1 MDKNQYIE
9 EEIKKQE
16 ELDKVKKFR
25 RGGHGVAK
33 KIAAIALGIA
43 MTFGAGVALSACGP
57 EKDPG
62 NDPGIIVP
70 DPDDPG
76 KEPED
81 PDKPVDPDAPG
92 KDPTD
97 PENPDKPEDPDKPT
111 DPDEPEK
118 PIEDLI
124 YLDNAYKFNE
134 IHQSIVSHID
144 GYKSG
149 EELFSYI
156 DGDKY
161 LNIATV
167 VDSNVEGNDKSFV
180 INKVNVELNQDYT
193 FDELEEAVESASSL
207 VTTSKMFDFRNMNQ
221 GAYYE
226 SNKDFVDSLQAIA
239 VGDCEY
245 VFKTFNTNEANG
257 EIGVYVYGVNINE
270 NGEIVFNE
278 GKVVGSKE
286 DIVNDPTSVKL
297 VEAKSQKD
305 DLIGEVKANEE
316 FNVKFAED
324 EYVIPDEGLT
334 EEEIAAE
341 ADKIYGKILNADGTD
356 WEKDEAGN
364 YIEKLKLEEIK
375 NKVVASIEG
384 MNPKVPYK
392 EEMFSI
398 YDEENDI
405 LKIVS
410 YFKDFDN
417 NSGIYIT
424 DVDLDLDSFN
434 NSFAKMDEYLADIRP
449 RNWENYGYVNGYST
463 LDDEYNLN
471 AENKDMTDTLLL
483 ANKLTKDDYLIAFT
497 GPLTEYAA
505 DDNIGNSIGFTMS
518 TLTLDEAGNLNWNE
532 YLVKSSTVL
541 GTDWR
546 TNLKDFIDPNYD
558 GPTRVVVKNFKTTY
572 ITNINVE
579 NIIFNKDFGQKEE
592 AVASKNNVIAY
603 SKKRETEDLIK

>member
-43 MTFGAGVALSACGP
+43 MTLGAGVALSACGP

-62 NDPGIIVP
+62 NGPGIIVP

-124 YLDNAYKFNE
+124 YLDNAYKFDE

-144 GYKSG
+144 GYNLG

-221 GAYYE
+221 GEYYE

-592 AVASKNNVIAY
+592 VVASKNNVIAY